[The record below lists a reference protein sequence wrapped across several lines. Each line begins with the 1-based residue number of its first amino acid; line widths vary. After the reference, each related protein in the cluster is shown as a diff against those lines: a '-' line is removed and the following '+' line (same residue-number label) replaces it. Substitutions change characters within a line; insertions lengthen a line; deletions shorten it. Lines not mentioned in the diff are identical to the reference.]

1 MRLNFLSELTFACVG
16 YFLLSRRLT
25 AKKAKAAQISYL
37 VVKEQNF
44 EGISIRVFCGYSD
57 FELHAQAH
65 FEEFAKIFRRI
76 FATLPRSDL
85 EISTRPTP
93 SKFLKL
99 LM

>member
-25 AKKAKAAQISYL
+25 AEKAKAAQISYL

-57 FELHAQAH
+57 FELEAQAH
-65 FEEFAKIFRRI
+65 FE
-76 FATLPRSDL
+76 
-85 EISTRPTP
+85 
-93 SKFLKL
+93 
-99 LM
+99 